1 MQLFHLAHPL
11 LQALVATLI
20 AGFGATTLGALPVL
34 VVRSLSERLNN
45 LLLSFAA
52 GVMLAATIFSL
63 LLPALAEARKLGL
76 STTPAVS
83 AVILSLFAGG
93 GMLTLIH
100 RLVPHAHFSKGTE
113 GGHGVRLKRIWL
125 FVWAITL
132 HNFPEGLSVGVAAAS
147 GNAATGLSAII
158 GIGLQNL
165 PEGLSVAV
173 ALLGQGYTRAYALRI
188 AAFTGLVEIIGGVA
202 GAGVLAIS
210 AQLLPFALAFAAGA
224 MLWVISDEIIPETHR
239 PGMEGGATAALF
251 GGFGVMMLL
260 DAVFAA

>member
-1 MQLFHLAHPL
+1 MRFFQLAHPL

-34 VVRSLSERLNN
+34 VVRSLSEKVNN

-63 LLPALAEARKLGL
+63 LLPAIAQAEKQGL
-76 STTPAVS
+76 STVWAVS
-83 AVILSLFAGG
+83 LVILALCAGG
-93 GMLTLIH
+93 GVLSLIH
-100 RLVPHAHFSKGTE
+100 RLVPHAHFSKGAE
-113 GGHGVRLKRIWL
+113 GGHGARLKRIWL

-147 GNAATGLSAII
+147 GDAATGLSAII

-173 ALLGQGYTRAYALRI
+173 ALLGQGYTRGYALRI
-188 AAFTGLVEIIGGVA
+188 AAFTGLVEIAGGLA
-202 GAGVLAIS
+202 GAGVLALS
-210 AQLLPFALAFAAGA
+210 AQLLPCALAFAAGA

-239 PGMEGGATAALF
+239 PGLEGGATAALF
-251 GGFGVMMLL
+251 GGFGIMMFL